1 MAQNVVHCVM
11 SGFTEFTIGL
21 VNNKPVMIPIDYI
34 TSFGTK
40 FTDTDTNLE
49 YLSLMASTG
58 QSSFV

>member
-1 MAQNVVHCVM
+1 M